1 MPDYVPAWLTYRT
14 LSNEDDVIARKLARE
29 VDLIGRPGHV
39 LDVGPGDGRVLIRF
53 LIRANATPMKL
64 TFIEPNPDFF
74 DETLRHVSN
83 PEFVDEVIGLDKKL
97 EACSD
102 AELAG
107 HDILLCTHTAYFLSD
122 AELDRLLALVGDGV
136 ELHLVIDH
144 PTSIFSQ
151 LWRRTAPT
159 FHERVVR
166 HLEKLQNLDPQVY
179 QVKTSTISALL
190 CDLERL
196 REPIRNLAMSLLCY
210 SDVEDFDAEGFASA
224 QNFILESADLEGQIH
239 CESFY
244 FTIRGNGSVL
254 RVVA

>member
-29 VDLIGRPGHV
+29 VDLTGRPSNV
-39 LDVGPGDGRVLIRF
+39 IDVGPGDGRVLVRF
-53 LIRANATPMKL
+53 LIRANATPGKL
-64 TFIEPNPDFF
+64 TFVEPNADFF
-74 DETLRHVSN
+74 EETFRHVSN
-83 PEFVDEVIGLDKKL
+83 PEFVGETVGLNKKL

-107 HDILLCTHTAYFLSD
+107 HGVVLCTHTAYFLSD
-122 AELDRLLALVGDGV
+122 AELDRLLELVRDGA

-159 FHERVVR
+159 FHDRVVR
-166 HLEKLQNLDPQVY
+166 HLEKLQKLDPQVF
-179 QVKTSTISALL
+179 QVKTSTITAML

-210 SDVEDFDAEGFASA
+210 SDVEDFDAEAFASA
-224 QNFILESADLEGQIH
+224 QKFIMDSADVDGQLH

-244 FTIRGNGSVL
+244 FTIRSNGTVLSV
-254 RVVA
+254 VT